1 MVEVTYFRGLSLF
14 LMPLLL
20 VTTLAIIGVVV
31 LIKLLNARQTGQS
44 ANPAGTSATRA
55 ERTTLLRERRDRYR
69 QERTRILGMVDG
81 GQISGEEAALLLN
94 TVERE
99 TSTMACPFC
108 EQDIRVEALKCRHC
122 GNYLVE
128 EDLRPRKLT
137 RSNNKMMAGVCAGLA
152 EFSGT
157 DVSLIR
163 ILVVLI
169 SLSTGIISG
178 LLIYLVA
185 ALVMPDSD

>member
-1 MVEVTYFRGLSLF
+1 MEPVHYASGLSLF
-14 LMPLLL
+14 LLPLLL
-20 VTTLAIIGVVV
+20 FTTLAIIGVVILV
-31 LIKLLNARQTGQS
+31 KLLNARKTGQS
-44 ANPAGTSATRA
+44 ENPAGTSATRV
-55 ERTTLLRERRDRYR
+55 ERMTLLRERRDRYE

-108 EQDIRVEALKCRHC
+108 QQDIRIEALKCRHC
-122 GNYLVE
+122 GSYLIE
-128 EDLRPRKLT
+128 EDLQPRKLT
-137 RSNNKMMAGVCAGLA
+137 RSSNKMLAGVCAGIA
-152 EFSGT
+152 EYSGM
-157 DVSLIR
+157 DVSLVR

-185 ALVMPDSD
+185 ALVMPDAD

>member
-1 MVEVTYFRGLSLF
+1 MEPVHYSSGLSLF
-14 LMPLLL
+14 LLPMLLF
-20 VTTLAIIGVVV
+20 TTLAIIGVVILV
-31 LIKLLNARQTGQS
+31 KLLNARKNGQPE
-44 ANPAGTSATRA
+44 NPAGISATRM
-55 ERTTLLRERRDRYR
+55 ERTTLLRERRDRYQ

-108 EQDIRVEALKCRHC
+108 QQDIRIEALKCRHC
-122 GNYLVE
+122 GSYLVE
-128 EDLRPRKLT
+128 EDLQPRKLT
-137 RSNNKMMAGVCAGLA
+137 RSNNKMMAGVCAGFA
-152 EFSGT
+152 EYSGI

-185 ALVMPDSD
+185 ALVMPDPD

>member
-1 MVEVTYFRGLSLF
+1 MEPVHYSSGLSLF
-14 LMPLLL
+14 LLPMLLF
-20 VTTLAIIGVVV
+20 TTLAIIGVVV
-31 LIKLLNARQTGQS
+31 LVKLLNARKNGQS
-44 ANPAGTSATRA
+44 AISTGTSATRV
-55 ERTTLLRERRDRYR
+55 ERTTLLRERRDRYQ

-108 EQDIRVEALKCRHC
+108 QQDIRIEALKCRHC
-122 GNYLVE
+122 GSYLVE
-128 EDLRPRKLT
+128 EDLQPRKLT
-137 RSNNKMMAGVCAGLA
+137 RSNNKMMAGVCAGFA
-152 EFSGT
+152 EFSGM

>member
-1 MVEVTYFRGLSLF
+1 METVHYASGLSLF
-14 LMPLLL
+14 LLPMLLF
-20 VTTLAIIGVVV
+20 TTLAIIGVVILV
-31 LIKLLNARQTGQS
+31 KLLNARKTGQS
-44 ANPAGTSATRA
+44 AISTGTSATRV
-55 ERTTLLRERRDRYR
+55 ERTTLLRERRDRYQ

-108 EQDIRVEALKCRHC
+108 QQDIRIEALKCRHC
-122 GNYLVE
+122 GSYLVE
-128 EDLRPRKLT
+128 EDLQPRKLT
-137 RSNNKMMAGVCAGLA
+137 RSNNKMMAGVCAGFA
-152 EFSGT
+152 EYSGM

-185 ALVMPDSD
+185 ALVMPDPD

>member
-1 MVEVTYFRGLSLF
+1 MEAVPYSSGLALF
-14 LMPLLL
+14 LMPVLLF
-20 VTTLAIIGVVV
+20 TALAIIGVVILV
-31 LIKLLNARQTGQS
+31 KLLSARNNGPS
-44 ANPAGTSATRA
+44 ANPAGTSATRV
-55 ERTTLLRERRDRYR
+55 ERTTLLRERRDRYQ
-69 QERTRILGMVDG
+69 QERTRILGMVDS

-108 EQDIRVEALKCRHC
+108 EQDIRIEALKCRHC
-122 GNYLVE
+122 GSYLVE
-128 EDLRPRKLT
+128 EDLRPRRLT
-137 RSNNKMMAGVCAGLA
+137 RSNNKMMAGVCAGVA
-152 EFSGT
+152 EYS
-157 DVSLIR
+157 DMDASLIR

-185 ALVMPDSD
+185 ALVMPDAD

>member
-1 MVEVTYFRGLSLF
+1 MVEVSYFSGLSLF
-14 LMPLLL
+14 LIPLLL
-20 VTTLAIIGVVV
+20 FTTLAIIGVVV

-152 EFSGT
+152 EFSDM